1 MSQPLWPALGF
12 REHPWRHRD
21 PMASR
26 RASRRNTGTF
36 RAAVVPHIRD
46 LTPSVS
52 AELHAATERMSDR
65 LRDFDRNSQH
75 LDSLPFAAIL
85 LRGESASSSQIEN
98 ITVRAR
104 KLSLATL
111 GVSSGP
117 NANLV
122 ARNVRA
128 MHAALA
134 ASDDLTTEAILTMHR
149 ELTEG
154 IPGDSG
160 TLRRE
165 WVWVAG
171 ESPVTAAHVGP
182 HWDDLPEL
190 MSDLVAFMARRDV
203 DPLIQAAIA
212 HAQFETIHPF
222 TDGNGRT
229 GRALVSSLLR
239 ARGVTRH
246 VTVPLSSGLLHGK
259 SRYVEALTDYRS
271 GSIESIVSCFV
282 AACESALASTEILH
296 ADVAAFH
303 REVLASRRR
312 ITRPLREIA
321 DLCCSEP
328 AFTGRMVEDLANV
341 SKPTAYRTL
350 RELVEGG
357 LLREEKAKAFGSTV
371 WTAPRILR
379 ALDDFADRAGRRTPE

>member
-1 MSQPLWPALGF
+1 MSQLSWPALSF
-12 REHPWRHRD
+12 REQQWFHRD
-21 PMASR
+21 PMSSR
-26 RASRRNTGTF
+26 RATRRNTGTF

-52 AELHAATERMSDR
+52 AELQAATVRMSDR
-65 LRDFDRNSQH
+65 LRDFDRESRH

-85 LRGESASSSQIEN
+85 LRGESVSSSQIEN

-111 GVSSGP
+111 GVSSAP

-128 MHAALA
+128 MQAALA
-134 ASDDLTTEAILTMHR
+134 ASDHLTTESILAMHR

-160 TLRRE
+160 MLRRE
-165 WVWVAG
+165 WVWIAG
-171 ESPVTAAHVGP
+171 ESPVTADHVGP
-182 HWDDLPEL
+182 HWDDLPDL
-190 MSDLVAFMARRDV
+190 MRDLVAFMDRRDI
-203 DPLIQAAIA
+203 DPLVQAAIA
-212 HAQFETIHPF
+212 HAQFEIIHPF

-239 ARGVTRH
+239 ARGVTQH

-271 GSIESIVSCFV
+271 GTLESIVSCFV
-282 AACESALASTEILH
+282 SACESALASTAILH

-303 REVLASRRR
+303 REVLASRQRV
-312 ITRPLREIA
+312 TRSLRAIA
-321 DLCCSEP
+321 DLCCAEP
-328 AFTGRMVEDLANV
+328 AFTGRMVEDLAHV
-341 SKPTAYRTL
+341 SKPTAYRTVQ
-350 RELVEGG
+350 ELVERG
-357 LLREEKAKAFGSTV
+357 LLREENAKVSGSTV

-379 ALDDFADRAGRRTPE
+379 ALDDFAERAGRRASE